1 MDVLI
6 RPLDVFAIC
15 VYLIGMVVLGFFF
28 SRRNDS
34 TERYFVGNRAFPG
47 WVIGLS
53 MLGTIVSSATFL
65 ALPATAYV
73 LDWRQL
79 NVNLVLPFVALL
91 AIVVFIPFF
100 RRGKLTSA
108 FEYLGNRYGTL
119 PRLYGTFSFIVLQL
133 IRMAQILFLVS
144 LPLQF
149 LTGVSIEI
157 VALGAGVLI
166 AIYTIAGG
174 IEAVIWTD
182 VIQAVILVFGGIIC
196 FALIAFDLPGGLGQI
211 VEIGKANN
219 KFSLGSFDW
228 NLHER
233 TFWTV
238 IILGIINWLMIYSGD
253 QNMVQRYASARS
265 TREARKA
272 TALYSAIALPMW
284 IMFFFVGTSLF
295 VYYSAFPDPTVA
307 GLESDQ
313 VLPYFILTKVPA
325 GIAGIVIAAVL
336 AAAMSSLD
344 SGINAISTVT
354 VVDILKP
361 HLAKDKDDRF
371 YLRSARIIAA
381 VVAILVVSG
390 AICFSRIDK
399 ESMNDISLMVTS
411 LFGGCLMGLFIL
423 GFFTR
428 IVDGTSATFA
438 MICAILLNLYIGLG
452 FLNVIPESLK
462 IDIHSYWVAAFVN
475 GSFAVLAYGISL
487 LRRAPPGNL
496 DGLTI
501 WTKHS

>member
-238 IILGIINWLMIYSGD
+238 IILGIINWL
-253 QNMVQRYASARS
+253 
-265 TREARKA
+265 
-272 TALYSAIALPMW
+272 
-284 IMFFFVGTSLF
+284 
-295 VYYSAFPDPTVA
+295 
-307 GLESDQ
+307 
-313 VLPYFILTKVPA
+313 
-325 GIAGIVIAAVL
+325 
-336 AAAMSSLD
+336 
-344 SGINAISTVT
+344 
-354 VVDILKP
+354 
-361 HLAKDKDDRF
+361 
-371 YLRSARIIAA
+371 
-381 VVAILVVSG
+381 
-390 AICFSRIDK
+390 
-399 ESMNDISLMVTS
+399 
-411 LFGGCLMGLFIL
+411 
-423 GFFTR
+423 
-428 IVDGTSATFA
+428 
-438 MICAILLNLYIGLG
+438 
-452 FLNVIPESLK
+452 
-462 IDIHSYWVAAFVN
+462 
-475 GSFAVLAYGISL
+475 
-487 LRRAPPGNL
+487 
-496 DGLTI
+496 
-501 WTKHS
+501 